1 MHRVWMRV
9 GLAFLLLA
17 IPSRA
22 HAWWEFIE
30 EFSGPQKFYGWDIQA
45 RLFCVVDKVQ
55 EQTVV
60 KNGQE
65 RTVKVVAETEKQVP
79 SAIGVIV
86 SACQV
91 ASSPDYKKVHSV
103 RRMSVDIGARFM
115 SARDD
120 RFASGEQIDF
130 TTLEPSVSFNLFSR
144 WPTRDFL
151 DYGFG
156 AGVYWFSST
165 EFQSFN
171 GAFIDPLRFEF
182 HPTTAMKQNTWAAA
196 IPMVRVSWLNFPAG
210 FDTAAW
216 AAGPGIAPRLR
227 SDWVFNLGIFFD
239 LEPLLR
245 GGR

>member
-1 MHRVWMRV
+1 MRRVRTLV
-9 GLAFLLLA
+9 GFALLLLA

-30 EFSGPQKFYGWDIQA
+30 EFSGPKKFYGWDVQV
-45 RLFCVVDKVQ
+45 RLFCVVDTVE
-55 EQTVV
+55 EQPVTRNGRT
-60 KNGQE
+60 KN
-65 RTVKVVAETEKQVP
+65 VKVVKTTEKQTP

-86 SACQV
+86 STCQV
-91 ASSPDYKKVHSV
+91 PSSPDYKKTHAA
-103 RRMSVDIGARFM
+103 RRMSVDLGARFM
-115 SARDD
+115 HASDD
-120 RFASGEQIDF
+120 RFANGERIDF
-130 TTLEPSVSFNLFSR
+130 TTLEPSVSFNVFSR

-156 AGVYWFSST
+156 GGVYWFSST

-171 GAFIDPLRFEF
+171 GAFIEPLRFDI
-182 HPTTAMKQNTWAAA
+182 HPTTAMKQKTWAAA
-196 IPMVRVSWLNFPAG
+196 IPMVRLAWLNFPAG
-210 FDTAAW
+210 FETASW
-216 AAGPGIAPRLR
+216 GAGPGIAPRLR